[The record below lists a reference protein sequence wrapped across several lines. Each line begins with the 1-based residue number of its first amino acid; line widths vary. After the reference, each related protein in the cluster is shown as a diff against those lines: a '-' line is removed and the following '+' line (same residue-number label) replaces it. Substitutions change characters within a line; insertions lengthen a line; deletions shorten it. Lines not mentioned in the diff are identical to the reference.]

1 MTLEQIFD
9 LWQNDSVVDKEQ
21 ISVESTKIAALHY
34 KYFKI
39 LSYERQRLKA
49 LQLQYKTEYKDAYE
63 MYMHGPS
70 KEQIKNGAEPIRTII
85 VKKDINVYLDA
96 DPNLQKSL
104 ISISVQEEKIALL
117 LSIIQ
122 TIANRTFQLRAAID
136 WEKFKA
142 GL

>member
-1 MTLEQIFD
+1 VTLDQIFEQ
-9 LWQNDSVVDKEQ
+9 WQQDCNVDKEQ
-21 ISVESTKIAALHY
+21 ISVEATKIAALHY

-49 LQLQYKTEYKDAYE
+49 LQLQYKSDYKDAYE
-63 MYMHGPS
+63 TYMHGPS
-70 KEQIKNGAEPIRTII
+70 KEQVKNGFEPPRTII
-85 VKKDINVYLDA
+85 VKKDVDVYLDA
-96 DPNLQKSL
+96 DKTLQKSL

-117 LSIIQ
+117 QSIIQ
-122 TIANRTFQLRAAID
+122 TIANRTFQLRAVID